1 MKIHVDY
8 SQNKSGI
15 NKRNFL
21 TNISQILHLSS
32 DSEKE
37 SENKKELL

>member
-1 MKIHVDY
+1 MKFSVDY
-8 SQNKSGI
+8 SQKTSTI
-15 NKRNFL
+15 NKRKLL